1 MKKLEKITTQEE
13 NFAKWYTDV
22 IQNGDLMAYGSSKG
36 SIIFK
41 PLSFGIWDNI
51 RLILDKEFK
60 KIGVK
65 NVNLPLLIPESLL
78 NKEKNHIEGFNPEL
92 ATVTEVGGK
101 KLAEKF
107 FIRPT
112 SEVLFGDFFKNEI
125 ESYNDLPLIY
135 NQWVNVLRWEKT
147 TNPFLRTREFLW
159 QEGHTIH
166 NSQKE
171 AELLTTKMLDIYTS
185 FVQDYLA
192 IPVIKGQKTEH
203 EKFAGAT
210 YTYTIEAMMKDKKAL
225 QAGTSH
231 YLGQNFT
238 KAFDITFKNK
248 ENKLENPY
256 GTSWGVSTRLLGA
269 LIMTHGDDRGIIIP
283 PKIAPVQVDIIE
295 LFANKD
301 PRVKEVSLQI
311 SNLLE
316 SNAISN
322 EIDNSNKSAGFKA
335 ANSEIHGTPLR
346 IEIGPRDL
354 ESNCVTLVRRD
365 TLQKYQVTISD
376 ILETTKKLLE
386 DIQNNLFNQAKLR
399 LLDNIK
405 VANNYD
411 QFKEIINSGYWA
423 IAKFCCDE
431 AAEDEIKKETGAT
444 SRCMPFNLDIEI
456 QSNNCFYSNR
466 KTDKIVIFA
475 KSY

>member
-1 MKKLEKITTQEE
+1 MKKLEKITLQKD

-22 IQNGDLMAYGSSKG
+22 IQNGDLMSYGSSKG

-51 RLILDKEFK
+51 RLQLDKRFK
-60 KIGVK
+60 KLGVQ
-65 NVNLPLLIPESLL
+65 NVNLPLLIPEELL
-78 NKEKNHIEGFNPEL
+78 NREKSHVKGFNPEL

-101 KLAEKF
+101 KLNEKF

-166 NSQKE
+166 ATDKE
-171 AELLTTKMLDIYTS
+171 AQDLTKQMLETYVN
-185 FVQDYLA
+185 FVEEYLA

-203 EKFAGAT
+203 EKFAGAE
-210 YTYTIEAMMKDKKAL
+210 YTLTIEAMMKDGKAL
-225 QAGTSH
+225 QSGTSH

-248 ENKLENPY
+248 KNKLINAY

-283 PKIAPVQVDIIE
+283 PKIAPCQVDIIE
-295 LFANKD
+295 LFASKSENVHIQALKI
-301 PRVKEVSLQI
+301 KEELIKQNI
-311 SNLLE
+311 ELK
-316 SNAISN
+316 
-322 EIDNSNKSAGFKA
+322 IDDSDKGPGFKA

-354 ESNCVTLVRRD
+354 EKNQVLAVRRD
-365 TLQKYQVTISD
+365 TLEKIYIPINEITSEVT
-376 ILETTKKLLE
+376 KLLD
-386 DIQNNLFNQAKLR
+386 DIQNNLLNQARKR
-399 LLDNIK
+399 LMSNIYEVDNYEDFKKNIAEGHWVITKFDGNGDDEVKIK
-405 VANNYD
+405 
-411 QFKEIINSGYWA
+411 E
-423 IAKFCCDE
+423 
-431 AAEDEIKKETGAT
+431 ETGAS
-444 SRCMPFNLDIEI
+444 SRCIPIDLDFKLEA
-456 QSNNCFYSNR
+456 NKCFYTKRN
-466 KTDKIVIFA
+466 TDRIVIFA
-475 KSY
+475 KAY

>member
-60 KIGVK
+60 RIGVK

-78 NKEKNHIEGFNPEL
+78 NKEKNHIDGFNPEL

-101 KLAEKF
+101 KLTEKF

-166 NSQKE
+166 STQEE
-171 AELLTTKMLDIYTS
+171 AETLTKKMLDIYTS
-185 FVQDYLA
+185 FVEEYLA
-192 IPVIKGQKTEH
+192 IPVVKGQKTEH

-225 QAGTSH
+225 QTGTSH

-238 KAFDITFKNK
+238 KAFNITFKNK

-283 PKIAPVQVDIIE
+283 PKIAPTKVDIIE
-295 LFANKD
+295 LFAAKD
-301 PRVKEVSLQI
+301 SRVSEVASQI
-311 SNLLE
+311 SMLLDNE
-316 SNAISN
+316 FISN
-322 EIDNSNKSAGFKA
+322 EIDKSNKNAGFKA

-354 ESNCVTLVRRD
+354 DNDVVTFVRRD
-365 TLQKYQVTISD
+365 TLEKHQVPISNV
-376 ILETTKKLLE
+376 LQMTKKLLD

-399 LLDNIK
+399 LINSIK
-405 VANNYD
+405 IAYNYD
-411 QFKEIINSGYWA
+411 EFKQIINSGYWA
-423 IAKFCCDE
+423 ITKFCGDSIL
-431 AAEDEIKKETGAT
+431 EDEIKKDTGAT
-444 SRCMPFNLDIEI
+444 SRCMPFNLDIKI
-456 QSNNCFYSNR
+456 QSDNCFYSNK

>member
-51 RLILDKEFK
+51 RLILDRKFKEV
-60 KIGVK
+60 GVK

-101 KLAEKF
+101 KLTEKF
-107 FIRPT
+107 YIRPT
-112 SEVLFGDFFKNEI
+112 SEVLFGDFFKNEV

-166 NSQKE
+166 ATKE
-171 AELLTTKMLDIYTS
+171 EAQNLTTKMLDVYTN
-185 FVQDYLA
+185 FVEEYLA

-203 EKFAGAT
+203 EKFAGAK
-210 YTYTIEAMMKDKKAL
+210 YTYTIEGMMKDGKAL
-225 QAGTSH
+225 QIGTSH

-248 ENKLENPY
+248 KNSLENPY

-283 PKIAPVQVDIIE
+283 PKIAPIQVDIIE
-295 LFANKD
+295 LFAKKD
-301 PRVKEVSLQI
+301 PRVSQEAKRIYQ
-311 SNLLE
+311 LLE
-316 SNAISN
+316 KINVSVQ
-322 EIDNSNKSAGFKA
+322 IDKSDKNAGFKA

-354 ESNCVTLVRRD
+354 NENKVIFVRRD
-365 TLQKYQVTISD
+365 TLEKIEIQLDQVTKKTEE
-376 ILETTKKLLE
+376 ILH
-386 DIQNNLFNQAKLR
+386 DIQLNLFNQAKQR
-399 LLDNIK
+399 LIK
-405 VANNYD
+405 NLKIANNY
-411 QFKEIINSGYWA
+411 QEFKKIIESGNWA
-423 IAKFCCDE
+423 VTKFSGDPLHE
-431 AAEDEIKKETGAT
+431 EEIKKETGAT
-444 SRCMPFNLDIEI
+444 TRCMPFNLDIKIETE
-456 QSNNCFYSNR
+456 SCFYSNK

>member
-22 IQNGDLMAYGSSKG
+22 IKNGDLMAYGSSKG

-51 RLILDKEFK
+51 RLILDKKFK
-60 KIGVK
+60 EIGVQ
-65 NVNLPLLIPESLL
+65 NVNLPLLIPENLL
-78 NKEKNHIEGFNPEL
+78 NKEKNHISGFNPEL

-101 KLAEKF
+101 KLSEKF
-107 FIRPT
+107 YIRPT

-159 QEGHTIH
+159 QEGHTVH
-166 NSQKE
+166 ADANE
-171 AELLTTKMLDIYTS
+171 AEALTKKMLDVYTD
-185 FVQDYLA
+185 FVEQYLA
-192 IPVIKGQKTEH
+192 IPVVKGQKTEH
-203 EKFAGAT
+203 EKFAGAE
-210 YTYTIEAMMKDKKAL
+210 YTFTIEAMMKDGKAL
-225 QAGTSH
+225 QSGTSH

-248 ENKLENPY
+248 ENKLENAY

-283 PKIAPVQVDIIE
+283 PRIASTKVDIIE
-295 LFANKD
+295 LFASKD
-301 PRVKEVSLQI
+301 ERVSKVSKEIFQSLI
-311 SNLLE
+311 NLG
-316 SNAISN
+316 
-322 EIDNSNKSAGFKA
+322 IDAKIDKSDKSAGFKA

-354 ESNCVTLVRRD
+354 NNNKVIIVRRD
-365 TLQKYQVTISD
+365 TLEKIYVDLNEVSQTI
-376 ILETTKKLLE
+376 LKLLE
-386 DIQNNLFNQAKLR
+386 DIQSNLLKEARKR
-399 LLDNIK
+399 LNHNIK
-405 VANNYD
+405 IANNYEE
-411 QFKEIINSGYWA
+411 FKKLIENGNWVIT
-423 IAKFCCDE
+423 KF
-431 AAEDEIKKETGAT
+431 AGSAEDEIKIKEETGAST
-444 SRCMPFNLDIEI
+444 RCIPFNTNIDIK
-456 QSNNCFYSNR
+456 NKNCFYTNKETER
-466 KTDKIVIFA
+466 IVIFA
-475 KSY
+475 KAY